1 MQKISE
7 VELPT
12 ISPMIRSQPKG
23 RPNVKPQ
30 NWMRDRLGFGGIA
43 STKTFKTFEHS
54 GQPKAYKAAL
64 SFLSQRQTLVL
75 LGPNGVGKT
84 HLALAIGNALLE
96 RAGVANVPVLF
107 ITFDDAL
114 RQIRKTFQEGYEGQ
128 GEWHYIERWTTIPIL
143 ILDEVGQAGREK
155 PAGDG
160 EFTRRIGYDIIDGR
174 YRNDLPIVLT
184 TNKSPNELCEWITQ
198 SAVDRLMEM
207 GRFIKM
213 EGKSWRQGRR
223 RTSSSTKSG

>member
-1 MQKISE
+1 
-7 VELPT
+7 
-12 ISPMIRSQPKG
+12 
-23 RPNVKPQ
+23 
-30 NWMRDRLGFGGIA
+30 MRDRLGFGGVA
-43 STKTFKTFEHS
+43 STKALKTFDRS
-54 GQPKAYKAAL
+54 KQPEAYDFAL
-64 SFLSQRQTLVL
+64 SFVDCPRSVVFW
-75 LGPNGVGKT
+75 GPNGVGKT
-84 HLALAIGNALLE
+84 HLALAIGNSLLD
-96 RAGVANVPVLF
+96 RKGAANVPVLF
-107 ITFDDAL
+107 ISFDDAL
-114 RQIRKTFQEGYEGQ
+114 RQIRKTFQWESYDGH
-128 GEWHYIERWTTIPIL
+128 GEWLYIERWTTIPVL
-143 ILDEVGQAGREK
+143 ILDEVGQAGRDK

-174 YRNDLPIVLT
+174 YRNGLPIVLT